1 MEISFQAKPISIKRA
16 EYTKLQ
22 LLKSKSVD
30 IVCHSS
36 SDEDTIASARAMKW
50 FLDKNKVSSRIISDG
65 ASKTFKYK
73 NGDTL
78 DIATDKLPT
87 TPADT
92 VLCVDFSEYTRVS
105 SELKKYIEKTKNI
118 LCIDHHSGQAPIIS
132 NKNIYIDTSA
142 KSCSGIILRLFD
154 ALKINPPMKIKRT
167 LYCGMTDDLKK
178 NKYLLFTEHNLKPL
192 KTKEFLHDKNTKYLY
207 SRMEKELP
215 EKEQEKVINHLN
227 ILRSLNKKEK
237 QFKDNLSK
245 RIQYNSNGKFGYAVI
260 PIGDKEWLALGGD
273 NKRTS
278 TILSN
283 FRITLLKNSPKLD
296 SAAIF
301 YPNSGGYRISI
312 HSKSDNVLKM
322 FDHIR
327 KTFPEFSGGGHPER
341 GGGGNFN
348 LDPEKSVKWMNAILK
363 GIDDFYK

>member
-16 EYTKLQ
+16 EFTKRQ
-22 LLKSKSVD
+22 LLTSKAVD
-30 IVCHSS
+30 IICHSS

-50 FLDKNKVSSRIISDG
+50 FLDKNKVFARIISDG
-65 ASKTFKYK
+65 ASKTFQYK
-73 NGDTL
+73 HGDTL
-78 DIATDKLPT
+78 DIASDKLPKS
-87 TPADT
+87 PADT

-105 SELKKYIEKTKNI
+105 SELKKYIENAKNI
-118 LCIDHHSGQAPIIS
+118 LCIDHHSGKEPIIN
-132 NKNIYIDTSA
+132 NKNIYIDTTA

-154 ALKINPPMKIKRT
+154 ALKIDPPMKVKRT
-167 LYCGMTDDLKK
+167 LYCGMSDDLKK
-178 NKYLLFTEHNLKPL
+178 NKYLLFTENNPKPI

-215 EKEQEKVINHLN
+215 KIEQEKVINHLN

-237 QFKDNLSK
+237 QFKDNLSQ
-245 RIQYNSNGKFGYAVI
+245 RTQYNSNGKFGYAVI
-260 PIGDKEWLALGGD
+260 PIGDKEWQALGGD

-278 TILSN
+278 AILSN
-283 FRITLLKNSPKLD
+283 FRLTLLAKNPNLD
-296 SAAIF
+296 SAAVF

-312 HSKSDNVLKM
+312 HSKNDNVLKI
-322 FDHIR
+322 FEYIR

-341 GGGGNFN
+341 GGGGNFS
-348 LDPEKSVKWMNAILK
+348 LDPEKSIIWMNSILK